1 MGEETIG
8 GTLGEL
14 SDSRTLRAI
23 DGDLG
28 EGTLVHHLT
37 ELVPAGV
44 LALVESVVPEE
55 DASEDGEDDGINPE
69 FSKVERSL

>member
-8 GTLGEL
+8 GMLGEL

-44 LALVESVVPEE
+44 LAFVESVVPEE
-55 DASEDGEDDGINPE
+55 DASENGEDDGINPE